1 MRDVPSCA
9 FSHEEYLGEVSMG
22 LEPRIGCF
30 SSACGFGLGMK
41 PLESGDGIVISSR
54 ETVLG
59 SQSVV
64 DGDDEGAY
72 IGCPLYAEAVD
83 IGTLRAKPTE
93 AAAMSVEDYGQPCRG
108 GWGRMGRRRREIE
121 ARPQAVCEIKHDV
134 FV

>member
-22 LEPRIGCF
+22 IEPRIGCF

-54 ETVLG
+54 EAMLG

-64 DGDDEGAY
+64 DGNDEGAY
-72 IGCPLYAEAVD
+72 IGCPLYTEAVD
-83 IGTLRAKPTE
+83 NGTLRAKQTE
-93 AAAMSVEDYGQPCRG
+93 AAAMKVEEYGQPCG
-108 GWGRMGRRRREIE
+108 CSWGRMGRRRRRKIE
-121 ARPQAVCEIKHDV
+121 ARP
-134 FV
+134 